1 MNEMVEILVSIYYA
15 VIKRIL
21 PYLFHATAG
30 QRRPAYMF
38 IITHSQGVSALA
50 GYIGVSALARLIHL
64 LSRITFNTM
73 HHLRHILL
81 PYYLMLLYALLGT
94 AGITLSGKIPAFS
107 RQRLRSH
114 AVIQTVLVLG
124 ALLFSQTVS
133 QVRYFAEELS
143 KFSGKSLDEKM
154 AYNFAKSYGFARYC
168 RELLPGRH
176 HCGVISDIDKQPQKN
191 LITYLAVRYYVYPLD
206 IVTPTDPADQDCQI
220 VFLKQ
225 DPREAVPPGYAI
237 KPPFDSRSLIAVR
250 EGSAP

>member
-1 MNEMVEILVSIYYA
+1 MHIFILVISLLLGFI
-15 VIKRIL
+15 
-21 PYLFHATAG
+21 TAG
-30 QRRPAYMF
+30 L
-38 IITHSQGVSALA
+38 LA
-50 GYIGVSALARLIHL
+50 GISPVVLI
-64 LSRITFNTM
+64 SDIFGTVFTPDKNSGAMET
-73 HHLRHILL
+73 ISGANFLL